1 MRLVQRVQCARR
13 STCRKSRHPR
23 SNNLYRPLHRNI
35 HIYGDDVGRTGLPG
49 HLHPAPNRRAERG
62 AAARQRRRNL
72 RHCGY
77 HPDEQVTTP
86 SRPLRVPPGGAAQ
99 TIARD
104 VPATSPTRLA
114 TYPTPAAQASAT
126 RRTAPPPRCC
136 TALSASSHRRRTPAG
151 TSLSSSRGAG
161 RAATGRC

>member
-35 HIYGDDVGRTGLPG
+35 QVYGGDVGRTGLPG

-77 HPDEQVTTP
+77 HPDEQIATP
-86 SRPLRVPPGGAAQ
+86 SRPLRVPPGGAVQ

-104 VPATSPTRLA
+104 VPAKL
-114 TYPTPAAQASAT
+114 YPAVD
-126 RRTAPPPRCC
+126 
-136 TALSASSHRRRTPAG
+136 RRRTRSTNLGSTAHNTAPAMLHSAISIVASKKNPCG
-151 TSLSSSRGAG
+151 NIAIK
-161 RAATGRC
+161 